1 MASNEMQNFNLNDME
16 RDVIG
21 EVMNISM
28 GSAATAMSTILDKK
42 VNITTPRIETMPVEE
57 FEFSYL
63 EPVMG
68 VLIKYVEGIDGT
80 NILLMRE
87 DDLKMILGHLL
98 SMDPEEM
105 TELDEISI
113 SAISEIMNQMMGS
126 AASALAS
133 FLGKTVNISPPEII
147 DTKNREGIREL
158 FSITGDSLVSV
169 KFNISIEGLIE
180 SEFISAMDP
189 QLARKMVQMSMGASD
204 LSAEEEEALAPLKE
218 LEAMEALDDL
228 SSLGLDFPE
237 APADPVPEPAPANT
251 APPQSQPDST
261 TPAMDPAAAYPPPG
275 YYPPGGYPPGNGY
288 GPATGY
294 PPAGYPPAQGYP
306 QPGYPQPG
314 YPQHGYPTQPEAP
327 IREPIKAKDYR
338 MKELGG
344 GSHHDILADGNL
356 DLVMSVP
363 IQITVE
369 LGKTRKK
376 IKDIADMT
384 VGNIIELDRQAGDQ
398 VDVIANGRL
407 IARGDVVVVDDNYSV
422 RITEIIK
429 NIGNQQETK

>member
-1 MASNEMQNFNLNDME
+1 MANNEIQDFNLNEME
-16 RDVIG
+16 KDVIG

-28 GSAATAMSTILDKK
+28 GSAATAVSTILDKK
-42 VNITTPRIETMPVEE
+42 VSITTPRIETMPVDE

-63 EPVMG
+63 EPVIG

-87 DDLKMILGHLL
+87 DDLKKILGHLL
-98 SMDPEEM
+98 SMDPSEM

-113 SAISEIMNQMMGS
+113 SAICEIMNQMMGS

-133 FLGKTVNISPPEII
+133 FLGETVNISPPEII
-147 DTKNREGIREL
+147 DTKSREGVREL
-158 FSITGDSLVSV
+158 FAINGTSLVSI
-169 KFNISIEGLIE
+169 KFDLQIEDLVE

-189 QLARKMVQMSMGASD
+189 RLAKRIVQMSMGASD
-204 LSAEEEEALAPLKE
+204 LTEEEEALAPLRG
-218 LEAMEALDDL
+218 LEALDELPELHAPDL
-228 SSLGLDFPE
+228 SVPTASGAADSGAVPASLPPE
-237 APADPVPEPAPANT
+237 TAAPNPAAPAPQPYGSPVAAAGLAAPGPSA
-251 APPQSQPDST
+251 APPGDSAL
-261 TPAMDPAAAYPPPG
+261 PAYPLS
-275 YYPPGGYPPGNGY
+275 
-288 GPATGY
+288 
-294 PPAGYPPAQGYP
+294 
-306 QPGYPQPG
+306 
-314 YPQHGYPTQPEAP
+314 
-327 IREPIKAKDYR
+327 REPVQAREYR

-344 GSHHDILADGNL
+344 SPVQDILADGNL

-429 NIGNQQETK
+429 NVGAPESK

>member
-1 MASNEMQNFNLNDME
+1 MANNEMQNFNLNDME

-87 DDLKMILGHLL
+87 DDLKSILGHLL

-105 TELDEISI
+105 TELDEISL

-204 LSAEEEEALAPLKE
+204 LSEEEEEALAPLKE
-218 LEAMEALDDL
+218 LEAMEALEDL

-237 APADPVPEPAPANT
+237 VPETPAAPAAPVSDPAPAHA
-251 APPQSQPDST
+251 APPPSQPAAQA
-261 TPAMDPAAAYPPPG
+261 PAMDPAAAYPPPG
-275 YYPPGGYPPGNGY
+275 YY
-288 GPATGY
+288 Y

-306 QPGYPQPG
+306 QHGYPQPGYPQPG
-314 YPQHGYPTQPEAP
+314 YPQPGYPTQPEAP

-344 GSHHDILADGNL
+344 GSHQDILADGNL

-429 NIGNQQETK
+429 NTGNQQETK

>member
-1 MASNEMQNFNLNDME
+1 MANNEMQNFNLNDME

-251 APPQSQPDST
+251 APPQSQPDSPA
-261 TPAMDPAAAYPPPG
+261 PAMDPAAAYPPPG
-275 YYPPGGYPPGNGY
+275 YY
-288 GPATGY
+288 Y
-294 PPAGYPPAQGYP
+294 PPAGYPPVQGYP
-306 QPGYPQPG
+306 QTG
-314 YPQHGYPTQPEAP
+314 YPQHGYPPTGYPAQPEAP

-429 NIGNQQETK
+429 NTGNQQENK